1 MFRIP
6 TFYQEDVTFEC
17 AKKLMSMHGRGDLL
31 EGMEAMK
38 RSWKEYCASCL
49 NPDARYE
56 CDEDWFDDYA
66 AEANAFNKVFSTMQ
80 PLFAGAA

>member
-6 TFYQEDVTFEC
+6 TFYQEDVTFED

-31 EGMEAMK
+31 EGMEAMN
-38 RSWKEYCASCL
+38 RSWEEYCASSL
-49 NPDARYE
+49 DDNARFQ
-56 CDEDWFDDYA
+56 CDEDWFDNYA

-80 PLFAGAA
+80 PFFA